1 MARDV
6 AHAAWF
12 TRALADAADEYVAN
26 ATNDPVADAAI
37 ADAICCR
44 VATEY
49 IKRWVEPEIARRRF
63 VAKVDSFQSRSGAIA
78 H

>member
-12 TRALADAADEYVAN
+12 TRALADAA
-26 ATNDPVADAAI
+26 I
-37 ADAICCR
+37 ADAICSR

-49 IKRWVEPEIARRRF
+49 IQRWVEPEIARRRF